1 METNKKRLELMKISN
16 KPSILNKI
24 RHKPNILFD
33 IFPYITKRTFILP
46 YIIKSD
52 PFLINS
58 LKKTLN
64 YTRLKNF
71 SIDTINEIQRFMVY
85 YLMQAMT
92 KDSFAKYIIDLYFEE
107 FEYSIDYESLS
118 FLEKINKDYIIK
130 CFKKLPIPRN
140 ISLDRE
146 IIKKYEPKG
155 LLLDEFIECYFSNE
169 IILFYTPLKN
179 DISLSKNKDIIY
191 LNNLNSNNNKSMIIL
206 NLICVITINFN
217 HFYEY
222 MIKTNYEFINRLYFI
237 YNDDSFYNIFNKV
250 ELYLNLIKHK
260 ENIKNIYFHKT
271 FSIINKKETKYFE
284 DFKIYRKIG
293 LEHLVDNYLERINNK
308 EIINFNLNS
317 LENIEFDDE
326 NIFNDIQIFR
336 LRYNLNKIFDNKFW
350 SKLIVITPDDYNN
363 IFDLNKD
370 EVNYL
375 NKKLDKLEDEN
386 TNYKIL
392 YLNFNNTSP
401 YNENFAYFC
410 EKFLYYNKYINIIII
425 DNLGNDNKENNY
437 YNKMKDIKKLRFPNL
452 KSIIFEDGIIS
463 NNANTIQKERIIE
476 KHNDLYDI
484 NYDFYNNK
492 EITFDPFGI
501 KNFINNFFYFSNFNI
516 YEGYNDENHLL
527 YLKITKNIS
536 VEELYRIF
544 FIENKVSMLK
554 LIKENIEIK
563 YNKNKKEL
571 NLINKN
577 EQKEKQIKSSN
588 INSFKDFFYELN
600 KIMDLHFNNG
610 EKLNIKNTNSD
621 EDEEKE
627 EEEEEEE
634 EEQEQEQ
641 CIDSNKNDI
650 EKKFLNSE
658 ILTEENEFSL
668 LKEGILEIE
677 NIDDFKEL
685 KFELIYRAKS
695 DKNKIDKIIDKIGKN
710 KYLLII
716 IKTNKGNI
724 FGAYAY
730 FYDFYYDNKEEERK
744 LGVVFNFKKEKLFYN
759 VEGLIYKNDQGI
771 EIKDY
776 FYITKPS
783 FSLKNKI
790 INNSMEIGE
799 DNFTCALT
807 EVYDINNINNE

>member
-1 METNKKRLELMKISN
+1 
-16 KPSILNKI
+16 
-24 RHKPNILFD
+24 
-33 IFPYITKRTFILP
+33 
-46 YIIKSD
+46 
-52 PFLINS
+52 
-58 LKKTLN
+58 
-64 YTRLKNF
+64 
-71 SIDTINEIQRFMVY
+71 MVY
-85 YLMQAMT
+85 YLMQAMS
-92 KDSFAKYIIDLYFEE
+92 KDSFAKYIIDLYFDFEE
-107 FEYSIDYESLS
+107 FEYGIDYESLS
-118 FLEKINKDYIIK
+118 FLGKINKNYINEFFEK
-130 CFKKLPIPRN
+130 QPIPRN
-140 ISLDRE
+140 INLDFQ

-155 LLLDEFIECYFSNE
+155 LLLDKFIEYYFSNE
-169 IILFYTPLKN
+169 IILFYTPLKK

-191 LNNLNSNNNKSMIIL
+191 LNNLNSNNNIKNMIII
-206 NLICVITINFN
+206 NLVCVITVNFY
-217 HFYEY
+217 HLYEN
-222 MIKTNYEFINRLYFI
+222 MIKTNYEFINRLYFV
-237 YNDDSFYNIFNKV
+237 YNDDNLKNIFNKV

-260 ENIKNIYFHKT
+260 ENIKNIYFHKS
-271 FSIINKKETKYFE
+271 FSIINEKETKYFE
-284 DFKIYRKIG
+284 DFIIYRKIG
-293 LEHLVDNYLERINNK
+293 LEYLVDNYLERIKNK
-308 EIINFNLNS
+308 EKINFNLKS
-317 LENIEFDDE
+317 LENIEFEDKK
-326 NIFNDIQIFR
+326 IVNDIQIFR

-350 SKLIVITPDDYNN
+350 KKLIVITPDDYNN
-363 IFDLNKD
+363 IFDFNKD

-401 YNENFAYFC
+401 YNEKFAYFC
-410 EKFLYYNKYINIIII
+410 EKFLYYCKYINIIII
-425 DNLGNDNKENNY
+425 DNLGNDNQENDY
-437 YNKMKDIKKLRFPNL
+437 YNGMKDIKKLKFPNL

-463 NNANTIQKERIIE
+463 NDENIE

-484 NYDFYNNK
+484 NYDFYNNNNK
-492 EITFDPFGI
+492 EIIFDPFEI
-501 KNFINNFFYFSNFNI
+501 KDFINNFFYFSNFNI
-516 YEGYNDENHLL
+516 YEGYNDKNHLI
-527 YLKITKNIS
+527 YLKITKYIS

-544 FIENKVSMLK
+544 FIENKISMLK
-554 LIKENIEIK
+554 LIKENIEIN

-577 EQKEKQIKSSN
+577 KQKEKQIKSSY

-627 EEEEEEE
+627 NEEEK
-634 EEQEQEQ
+634 EEQEQ
-641 CIDSNKNDI
+641 CNDSNKDDENEI
-650 EKKFLNSE
+650 ENFLNSK
-658 ILTEENEFSL
+658 ILTEESEFSL

-677 NIDDFKEL
+677 NIDDIEEL

-730 FYDFYYDNKEEERK
+730 FYDFCCDNKEKRRK

-759 VEGLIYKNDQGI
+759 AEGLIYKDDKGI
-771 EIKDY
+771 EIKKY

-790 INNSMEIGE
+790 INKSMEIEE
-799 DNFTCALT
+799 DNFTCALI
-807 EVYDINNINNE
+807 EVYDIININNK